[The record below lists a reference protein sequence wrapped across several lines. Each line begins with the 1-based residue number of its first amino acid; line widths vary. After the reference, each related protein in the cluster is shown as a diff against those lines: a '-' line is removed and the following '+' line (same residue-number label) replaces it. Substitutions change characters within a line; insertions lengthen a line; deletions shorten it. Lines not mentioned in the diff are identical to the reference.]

1 MLYILTIHIY
11 LSYLFNMKVNYFPLM
26 HLYSTK
32 SNTHMLQDIDKRSI
46 LAIQTLRNMIMGS
59 TLMATTSILLCAG
72 LAAVISSTYSVKK
85 PLNDT
90 VYGAQGEFMVALKYV
105 TLLMTFLF
113 SFFSHSMSITFLN
126 QVSILISTLG
136 EPKSI
141 LSPEYVSD
149 LFEKGCLLN
158 TVGNRIFYVGLPL
171 LLWIFGPVLVF
182 LCFVATVPV
191 LYNHDFLYQ
200 CGNREANFCGQME
213 SICICR

>member
-200 CGNREANFCGQME
+200 CGNRKANFCGQME